1 VVVTHVR
8 KSGSESGDAI
18 DKISGTLGLSGAADS
33 FMVLDRDGQG
43 VTLYTRGRDIEEIS
57 VAITFSPGRCRRN
70 VLGQAGEVRKSDERR
85 LILDALAGSST
96 GMTRADIA
104 TVTEMKSNN
113 VGVLLNKMM
122 KAGEI
127 MRPPGGCYLT
137 TTPDK
142 QRSLRLNRYLH
153 RADH

>member
-1 VVVTHVR
+1 MVVTHVR

-43 VTLYTRGRDIEEIS
+43 VTLYTRGREIEEIS

-113 VGVLLNKMM
+113 VGVKMM